1 MLNSIL
7 NPKFFMVLG
16 AMLIGGMVGHY
27 AATRQFESMS
37 AAQAQQAQLD
47 QATQVAQDAQARA
60 DQIARHARMSNQG
73 KKDPFKELEK
83 IGNLK
88 QQGLITEEEFQKL
101 KARILSGI

>member
-1 MLNSIL
+1 
-7 NPKFFMVLG
+7 MVLG

-27 AATRQFESMS
+27 ATRQFESMS
-37 AAQAQQAQLD
+37 AAQQAQLD
-47 QATQVAQDAQARA
+47 QATQAAQDAQARA
-60 DQIARHARMSNQG
+60 DQLVRQAQLANQS

>member
-1 MLNSIL
+1 MNSIY
-7 NPKFFMVLG
+7 FMVLG

-47 QATQVAQDAQARA
+47 QATQAAQDAQARA
-60 DQIARHARMSNQG
+60 DQIARQAQANQG

-88 QQGLITEEEFQKL
+88 QQGLITEEEFKKL